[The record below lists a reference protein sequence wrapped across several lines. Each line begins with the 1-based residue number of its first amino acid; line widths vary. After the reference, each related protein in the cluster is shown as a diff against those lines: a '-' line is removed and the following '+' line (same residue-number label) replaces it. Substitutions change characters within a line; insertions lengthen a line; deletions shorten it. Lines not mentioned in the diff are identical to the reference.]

1 MDLYQNLRMLDIP
14 GFRQFAGFSPAPC
27 RRLPIPPSN
36 TSILS
41 FQSSRIPMS
50 ASSLFLFLTYL
61 SLRYRQFLFEQTSQ
75 PSFTQPAAIFDTPMT
90 AVTDLDGIIKKLSVN
105 VIPTVFSASSTRQK
119 SGWHGKRQIS
129 ITWRKSGDADRV
141 LLLLPPLL
149 ICH

>member
-1 MDLYQNLRMLDIP
+1 
-14 GFRQFAGFSPAPC
+14 
-27 RRLPIPPSN
+27 
-36 TSILS
+36 
-41 FQSSRIPMS
+41 MS

-119 SGWHGKRQIS
+119 SGWHE
-129 ITWRKSGDADRV
+129 SGRS
-141 LLLLPPLL
+141 P
-149 ICH
+149 